1 MKFVGK
7 CSISKKKAKEGFE
20 YPIIRF
26 PKEYSDMIGKIAEI
40 YEIDENKFLIS
51 VDENELANQLDN
63 PYTLI
68 KVDKNLL
75 EKAKELEI
83 DISAFLEEKLKELLN
98 YLKVAPGPGFEPGSR
113 ARQARMIGRATP
125 PGLRELIPYVAF

>member
-26 PKEYSDMIGKIAEI
+26 PKEYSEIIGKIAEI

-51 VDENELANQLDN
+51 VDENELDNRLDN
-63 PYTLI
+63 SYALI

-75 EKAKELEI
+75 EKAKALGI
-83 DISAFLEEKLKELLN
+83 DISAFLEERLRGLLN

-113 ARQARMIGRATP
+113 ARQARMMGRTTP
-125 PGLRELIPYVAF
+125 PGLD